1 MYDSSVKSPVGI
13 EFGADYQL
21 GNYDQCM
28 GIKSDFIADG
38 VSIKPKYCLL
48 DVNVA
53 GYSVRKSATR
63 HHGVSFK

>member
-13 EFGADYQL
+13 EFGVDHQL

-48 DVNVA
+48 DVNVD
-53 GYSVRKSATR
+53 GYSIRNAATR
-63 HHGVSFK
+63 HHGVS